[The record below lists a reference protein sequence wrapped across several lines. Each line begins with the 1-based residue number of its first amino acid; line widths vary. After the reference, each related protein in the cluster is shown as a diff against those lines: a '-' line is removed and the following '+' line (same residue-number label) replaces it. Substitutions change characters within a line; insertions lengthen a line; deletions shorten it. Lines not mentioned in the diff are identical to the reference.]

1 MADASAA
8 LPSRLIVPQLTRS
21 WYDREDPGLTGRLTA
36 ERTGVFLWAAEGLRR
51 LRGRGRFVHPATGEG
66 AARDVVELSS
76 PVTAFVG
83 ECCELGPGLEV
94 SRRWLFEA
102 WRSWCL
108 DHGHP
113 EGNSGTFGR
122 NLKAAF
128 PEVGQS
134 RPGTGADRDRH
145 YTGIGLKGAGPAG
158 HGGALLPPA
167 SRQRPGSV
175 QATVQAGI

>member
-1 MADASAA
+1 MGQTWGRHGARVRPE
-8 LPSRLIVPQLTRS
+8 PSLLAGQ
-21 WYDREDPGLTGRLTA
+21 
-36 ERTGVFLWAAEGLRR
+36 GLRR
-51 LRGRGRFVHPATGEG
+51 LRERGRFVQPASGEE
-66 AARDVVELSS
+66 AVRDVVELSS

-94 SRRWLFEA
+94 RRRSLFEA
-102 WRSWCL
+102 WRRWCQ
-108 DHGHP
+108 DQGHP
-113 EGNSGTFGR
+113 EGSSGTFGR

-145 YTGIGLKGAGPAG
+145 YTGVGLKGDGPAG